1 MSTDAERLL
10 HLRQQLFLF
19 PARFDV
25 RHDKILTMRF
35 ELRCWLLEELTG
47 EFASYLFGQENLR
60 QRAFLPP
67 ERWLPFLSKTSHS
80 HNGRPCARKLERG
93 EPTHRC
99 LTCGLDDTCVLCKYC
114 FNPADHEGHNV
125 FVKISSRDDGGICD
139 CGDHEA
145 WKREVHCLADKG
157 PQEFRELPAE
167 FAHRASL
174 VLDVMLDYVVDVLAG
189 ASLAT
194 QTTSKKMPVTQLSE
208 ASELCAEFYGVSD
221 ISSLKREDKRWCLL
235 VWDDDKRSVTDL
247 CSSLQLAT
255 ERSRSSIKMIMRKI
269 QTSGRA
275 TVDISS
281 LAEMVAMRK
290 KIRHFRTSIRSVEDV
305 MREEMVLEIINV
317 ALDLCHC
324 SIDQAE
330 PTALVKLVGRALLK
344 DWNIGSLP
352 RAPSLSESLLDQR
365 IFFDRGILLD
375 QKTEPNALVY
385 AMSDLQDRSQAI
397 PDEAWEEHLRMNYED
412 DDINPPLDEEL
423 FGPSN
428 VFGKLAE
435 ELSSSL
441 KDLPHNPVAGSQ
453 DIGNQHT
460 GQWPI
465 ENSNARVK
473 YLVFFDVRLYKSLRQ
488 KLTDLYVA
496 ALVSNPLLKL
506 QMALIYADVYPLMV
520 DQYTHIDHDPD
531 NSVTTALSTQL
542 FTTPSIATTLM
553 ETKAFD
559 VYMEML
565 YKLFA
570 KHGRL
575 NPKVFRNRRLGQVF
589 HEFGYLLWRNT
600 KKESVGSNPH
610 RIALTASFLALFQ
623 GLAPMQRQLHQH
635 VEYENER
642 WVYCYATMPF
652 ALQLARSAAV
662 GIEYAV
668 KHNVESAYGAVS
680 ALCLAIRQWEEG
692 LARTFPENKSEMGEI
707 ICYGVIPERTWQL
720 NGTSIFEAPVSLLH
734 PVHCFL
740 SWLLQFST
748 INDIQ
753 SLRQM
758 MGINHPLDCRVFN
771 ASMDT
776 LAVLSQISVGYWV
789 RNGYA
794 MRIQLQCYR
803 DATLR
808 DLSYARDIFLTQVAF
823 CILDPSTVFLN
834 ILHRFAMSDWPSS
847 TLGDE
852 QQSFYIFDELLHCLT
867 FLLCD
872 RIKFQGL
879 EGVALKK
886 TCLVKE
892 ILQVLGFETLAY
904 SELTKLV
911 PESMVIDEHFDMV
924 LSQCADFISPKGAYG
939 VGKYALKPEYYKD
952 FDPHYTHFTIART
965 EEAEKI
971 AEAKLGTNHLPPLLP
986 LRGAWRN
993 LGNFTRCAAFAS
1005 FVQTSLTKVQQSNAS
1020 QSEQTM
1026 SRIIHLLL
1034 MAAKNDDGVSFT
1046 PSENL
1051 ENGCFNSIAEMIL
1064 SPSSPDEIP
1073 EETSILT
1080 KLHDILQDT
1089 RFVGLH
1095 PKIEFLIFELHK
1107 RDSRIIVPI
1116 SRSADVSEKAKENN
1130 IKRREKGK
1138 AMQEKVL
1145 ADFMR
1150 QQQSFL
1156 ESNMMEDDDD
1166 DASEGC
1172 ENPDGDTCDGF
1183 TFPKYC
1189 VLCRM
1194 PDDEESIYG
1203 VLTYTSQLKI
1213 MRELPLHDAHWVKE
1227 AYSGDPSLDV
1237 EHAHTVPLPDQ
1248 DWQDNAHNEE
1258 ESVLWG
1264 PAFPNEYIRETS
1276 VVQGCGHGVHYKC
1289 FTTFLRN
1296 QQQQR
1301 IATRFSPENFGD
1313 GEFLC
1318 PLCRGLNNCFMPV
1331 LWSDNKLDV
1340 ETYMKQADDPV
1351 LDMRLA
1357 IEGTNKPQRLD
1368 VVVQNALSTLNE
1380 KFLLAIQRHDFSDTF
1395 HSNVRDVLLEQMLR
1409 IKRTSTNEGDLQK
1422 TYGLR
1427 MVYRTLA
1434 NTISQVE
1441 VALRGQKHATPFG
1454 GLLLDQLPTRTTQ
1467 FLRIFAK
1474 YINTLTGFIMSSFIQ
1489 LGKEPEFS
1497 EEVSISPVETLTKL
1511 VEMLFFGIPI
1521 NGSLPSTVVRQAV
1534 VIEIGRVFANVHKVD
1549 MSLFSFVPDI
1559 SLELNAAISLWVP
1572 GMDTRLVYSMIKYH
1586 LTVVL
1591 RCYALL
1597 VFSICGKYDPD
1608 DYVGM
1613 MSEPEHDRLLAYL
1626 QLPPLHQ
1633 IILNLG
1639 NINTPEGVMQGELV
1653 RNMRETGTFSDSL
1666 NSGHIEYPGVYK
1678 LVSLPNR
1685 LDAMFNT
1692 KGRKIPIDPTVC
1704 LLCGHMCSIQASE
1717 FGLNDLGPCNEHMV
1731 TCGVTQGLYL
1741 LPRRNFVL
1749 LLLPHGRGTFIPA
1762 PYLDLHGEPDENM
1775 RRGRPHY
1782 LQSLR
1787 YESLMQEVWLWN
1799 GLPSLVARKLDQ
1811 NQDNGGWETL

>member
-1 MSTDAERLL
+1 MSADAERLL
-10 HLRQQLFLF
+10 YLRQQLFLF

-25 RHDKILTMRF
+25 RHDKILAMRF

-47 EFASYLFGQENLR
+47 EFVSYLFGQESLR

-67 ERWLPFLSKTSHS
+67 EKWLPFLSKVSHS

-93 EPTHRC
+93 EPTNRC

-139 CGDHEA
+139 CGDTEA
-145 WKREVHCLADKG
+145 WKREVHCLADEG
-157 PQEFRELPAE
+157 PQEFRELPEA

-194 QTTSKKMPVTQLSE
+194 QTTSKKVPVTQLSQ
-208 ASELCAEFYGVSD
+208 ASELRADLYGAMDTSP
-221 ISSLKREDKRWCLL
+221 LRREDKRWCLL

-247 CSSLQLAT
+247 FSSLQLAT

-275 TVDISS
+275 TVDISN

-305 MREEMVLEIINV
+305 MREEMVLEMINV

-324 SIDQAE
+324 YIDHAE

-344 DWNIGSLP
+344 AWNIGSLP
-352 RAPSLSESLLDQR
+352 RDPSLSESLLDQR
-365 IFFDRGILLD
+365 IFFDQDILLD
-375 QKTEPNALVY
+375 QKPEPDALVY

-397 PDEAWEEHLRMNYED
+397 PDEAWEEHLRINYED
-412 DDINPPLDEEL
+412 DDTNPPSDEEL

-441 KDLPHNPVAGSQ
+441 RDSSLSGLQSEGRIDAAR
-453 DIGNQHT
+453 
-460 GQWPI
+460 QWPI
-465 ENSNARVK
+465 EKTNARVK

-496 ALVSNPLLKL
+496 ALVSNPELKL
-506 QMALIYADVYPLMV
+506 QVALIYADVYPLLV

-531 NSVTTALSTQL
+531 SSVTTALSTQL

-559 VYMEML
+559 VYMKML

-600 KKESVGSNPH
+600 KKESVGLNPH
-610 RIALTASFLALFQ
+610 RVALTASFLALFQ

-652 ALQLARSAAV
+652 ALQLARSTAV
-662 GIEYAV
+662 GVEHAV
-668 KHNVESAYGAVS
+668 QHDLESAHRAVS
-680 ALCLAIRQWEEG
+680 TLCLAIRQWEEG
-692 LARTFPENKSEMGEI
+692 LARTFPENKTEI
-707 ICYGVIPERTWQL
+707 GDRIRYGAIPERSWQL
-720 NGTSIFEAPVSLLH
+720 SGTSIFEAPVSLLH

-748 INDIQ
+748 INDLQI
-753 SLRQM
+753 LRQM
-758 MGINHPLDCRVFN
+758 MGISDLQDCRVFN
-771 ASMDT
+771 ASLDT

-808 DLSYARDIFLTQVAF
+808 DLSYARDIFITQVAF
-823 CILDPSTVFLN
+823 CILDPNTIFLN
-834 ILHRFAMSDWPSS
+834 LVHRFAMSDWPNS

-852 QQSFYIFDELLHCLT
+852 QQSFYIFDEFLHCLT

-872 RIKFQGL
+872 RIKFQNL

-886 TCLVKE
+886 ACLVKE
-892 ILQVLGFETLAY
+892 ILQVLGFETMTY

-911 PESMVIDEHFDMV
+911 PESMVVDEHFDMV

-965 EEAEKI
+965 EEAEKV
-971 AEAKLGTNHLPPLLP
+971 AEARLGTNHLPPLLP
-986 LRGAWRN
+986 LQGAWSN

-1005 FVQTSLTKVQQSNAS
+1005 FVQSSLTKVRQSNVS

-1034 MAAKNDDGVSFT
+1034 MALKNDEQVSF
-1046 PSENL
+1046 PHRLNL
-1051 ENGCFNSIAEMIL
+1051 ENGCFDSITEMIL
-1064 SPSSPDEIP
+1064 SPSSPSETAED
-1073 EETSILT
+1073 TSILR
-1080 KLHDILQDT
+1080 KLHDVLQDT

-1095 PKIEFLIFELHK
+1095 PKVEFLLSELHK
-1107 RDSRIIVPI
+1107 KDSRIVAPM
-1116 SRSADVSEKAKENN
+1116 SRSADLSQQAKEDN

-1166 DASEGC
+1166 ESSEGV
-1172 ENPDGDTCDGF
+1172 ENQDGDTCNGF
-1183 TFPKYC
+1183 SFPKYC

-1194 PDDEESIYG
+1194 PDEEESIYG

-1213 MRELPLHDAHWVKE
+1213 MRELPLHDPYWVKE

-1237 EHAHTVPLPDQ
+1237 EHAHTIPLPDQ
-1248 DWQDNAHNEE
+1248 DWHDDTHNDE
-1258 ESVLWG
+1258 ESVIWG

-1340 ETYMKQADDPV
+1340 ESFMKRAEDPIR
-1351 LDMRLA
+1351 DMRLA
-1357 IEGTNKPQRLD
+1357 IQGKNELQTLD
-1368 VVVQNALSTLNE
+1368 VVVQNTLSALNE
-1380 KFLLAIQRHDFSDTF
+1380 KFLSAIQRHDFSDSF

-1409 IKRTSTNEGDLQK
+1409 IKRTSTSVGDLQK
-1422 TYGLR
+1422 TCGLR
-1427 MVYRTLA
+1427 MIYRTLA

-1454 GLLLDQLPTRTTQ
+1454 GLLVDQLPARTTQ

-1489 LGKEPEFS
+1489 LGKEPEING
-1497 EEVSISPVETLTKL
+1497 EVSISPVETLTKL
-1511 VEMLFFGIPI
+1511 VEMIFFGIPI
-1521 NGSLPSTVVRQAV
+1521 NGSLPSTVVRQAI
-1534 VIEIGRVFANVHKVD
+1534 VIEIGRVLANVHKINL
-1549 MSLFSFVPDI
+1549 SLI
-1559 SLELNAAISLWVP
+1559 SNASEISPELSAAIALWVP
-1572 GMDTRLVYSMIKYH
+1572 SQDPRLVYGMMKYH

-1591 RCYALL
+1591 RSYALL

-1608 DYVGM
+1608 DYAGM

-1626 QLPPLHQ
+1626 QLPPLQ
-1633 IILNLG
+1633 EIILNLS
-1639 NINTPEGVMQGELV
+1639 NSNTPEGVMQSELV
-1653 RNMRETGTFSDSL
+1653 RNMQEKGAFCDAL
-1666 NSGHIEYPGVYK
+1666 NRGHIEYPGVYK
-1678 LVSLPNR
+1678 LVALPNR
-1685 LDAMFNT
+1685 LDAMFNI

-1717 FGLNDLGPCNEHMV
+1717 FGLNGLGPCNEHMV

-1749 LLLPHGRGTFIPA
+1749 LLLPNGRGTFIPA

-1782 LQSLR
+1782 LQPLR